1 MLKLLGVVLAS
12 WYAVMWSGIHIMVC
26 GNVGVVFASL
36 YAVML
41 GGIHIMVF
49 DNVGW
54 YSHHGMR

>member
-1 MLKLLGVVLAS
+1 MVFTSLYVVV
-12 WYAVMWSGIHIMVC
+12 WGGIHIMVC